1 MTHERSI
8 GIPAL
13 LKEWR
18 EIRRSSQLDLALAS
32 GVSQRHISFIESGRS
47 RPSRDVLAKL
57 ANGLEMPLR
66 ACNELLLAAGFAP
79 LYGERPLDLAE
90 MQHVREALER
100 ILAHQEPYPALVT
113 DASWDIV
120 MRNQAAGRILGNR
133 IDLVPDGPHG
143 SERNFMRLMLGAE
156 GLRSRI
162 CNWPQ
167 VENMLLG
174 RLRRDAALNP
184 GCPSAALLNEF
195 EFGTN
200 RSRQIAPAAGSMDPV
215 LVIELRVGHDRLR
228 LFSTFT
234 TFATSHDVS
243 LQELRIDM
251 SFPADAATRACL
263 HRLAGIRSS
272 LAS

>member
-1 MTHERSI
+1 V
-8 GIPAL
+8 
-13 LKEWR
+13 
-18 EIRRSSQLDLALAS
+18 RRSSQLDLALAS

-47 RPSRDVLAKL
+47 RPSREVLAKL
-57 ANGLEMPLR
+57 ASGLEMPLR
-66 ACNELLLAAGFAP
+66 VSNELLLAAGFAP
-79 LYGERPLDLAE
+79 LYGERPLDLEE

-113 DASWDIV
+113 DANWDIV
-120 MRNQAAGRILGNR
+120 MSNQAANRILGNGVDTMPAGR
-133 IDLVPDGPHG
+133 HR
-143 SERNFMRLMLGAE
+143 SELNFMRLMLGAE

-184 GCPSAALLNEF
+184 GCPSAALLT
-195 EFGTN
+195 EFGWN
-200 RSRQIAPAAGSMDPV
+200 RSREIALGDESMDPV
-215 LVIELRVGHDRLR
+215 LVIELLVGDARLR

-251 SFPADAATRACL
+251 SFPADAATKACL
-263 HRLAGIRSS
+263 HRLARNSGSG
-272 LAS
+272 LAF